1 MRARLNEFDPI
12 KQIWNR
18 LKSLE
23 ITGHKIEK
31 NDVRI
36 IG

>member
-1 MRARLNEFDPI
+1 MRAELNNFDPI
-12 KQIWNR
+12 LQVHNR
-18 LKSLE
+18 LRSLE